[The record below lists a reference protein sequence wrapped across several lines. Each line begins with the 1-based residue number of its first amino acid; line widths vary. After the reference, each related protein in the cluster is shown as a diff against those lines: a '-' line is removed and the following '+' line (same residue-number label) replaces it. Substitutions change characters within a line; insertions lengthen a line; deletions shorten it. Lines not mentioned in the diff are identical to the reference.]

1 MNASRNRFAA
11 ADNRFQ
17 CFDKFPRLLTVCSA
31 GILRSPTAA
40 VVLSQA
46 PYSYNTRACGTNIDF
61 ALTPI
66 DPVLLQW
73 ADIIVTMSL
82 TQKVA
87 VQEYL
92 EEWGIVG
99 QKEVFNFEIPD
110 SYNYRD
116 PELIELIKR
125 KAEYYGLV
133 NK

>member
-1 MNASRNRFAA
+1 
-11 ADNRFQ
+11 
-17 CFDKFPRLLTVCSA
+17 
-31 GILRSPTAA
+31 
-40 VVLSQA
+40 
-46 PYSYNTRACGTNIDF
+46 
-61 ALTPI
+61 
-66 DPVLLQW
+66 
-73 ADIIVTMSL
+73 
-82 TQKVA
+82 